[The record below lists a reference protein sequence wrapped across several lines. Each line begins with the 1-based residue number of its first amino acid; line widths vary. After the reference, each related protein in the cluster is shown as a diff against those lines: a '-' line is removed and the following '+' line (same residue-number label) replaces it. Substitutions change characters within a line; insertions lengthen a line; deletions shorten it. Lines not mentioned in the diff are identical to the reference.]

1 MSERIAKIEQ
11 RYAARKVEVG
21 EAFEVH
27 PSDVRVLLA
36 LGRIVPIQGEDGY
49 VAPQAASVVAVMPTE
64 PIPPVAPA
72 EPAEPAEPVES
83 AEPAVLVELPKPE
96 VAAKAATIPRGKS
109 GAKKK
114 AG

>member
-21 EAFEVH
+21 ETFDVH

-49 VAPQAASVVAVMPTE
+49 VAPQAEPEVIVMPTE
-64 PIPPVAPA
+64 LAAPIAPA
-72 EPAEPAEPVES
+72 EPADPVDPVEPA
-83 AEPAVLVELPKPE
+83 ALVELPKPE
-96 VAAKAATIPRGKS
+96 VATKAVTIPRGKS
-109 GAKKK
+109 STKKK
-114 AG
+114 AD